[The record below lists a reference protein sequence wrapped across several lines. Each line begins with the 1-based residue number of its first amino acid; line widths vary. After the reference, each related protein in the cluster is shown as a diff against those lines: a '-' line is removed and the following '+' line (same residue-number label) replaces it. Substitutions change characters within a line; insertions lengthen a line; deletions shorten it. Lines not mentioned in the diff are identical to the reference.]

1 MKRRNFISGAAA
13 GTLGAKILSSSGIF
27 ARDIKGDSGPIAKR
41 PYGNTGEM
49 LSIIGFGGIVVMNAE
64 QSHANE
70 VVGESYE
77 RGINYYDVAPTYGNA
92 QEKLGPA
99 LEPFRKECF
108 LACKSTQRKGDKL
121 LEEFYNSLKVLRTD
135 YFDLYQLHAIQTKE
149 DIEVAFGPGGAVEA
163 IDKLKREGKVKY
175 LGFSAHSI
183 EAAMAA
189 LKYYDF
195 NSVLFPVNFAT
206 WYAGNFGEQV
216 INYAKSKGAAILALK
231 AMAKTTWKEGETR
244 TYDKTW
250 YRPLDDAEEA
260 YMGLRFTLSQPV
272 TAAVPPGEEK
282 LYRLALDLAPK
293 FIPLTDDE
301 KYDLHQ
307 NAKTLEPIFRYPSDQ
322 FDLKGKA

>member
-1 MKRRNFISGAAA
+1 MKRRNFISGVAA
-13 GTLGAKILSSSGIF
+13 GTLGAKALSSSKIF
-27 ARDIKGDSGPIAKR
+27 ARDIQGKAGPIAKR

-49 LSIIGFGGIVVMNAE
+49 LSIIGFGGIVVMNSE

-70 VVGESYE
+70 VVREAYE

-121 LEEFYNSLKVLRTD
+121 LEEFYNSLKLLRTD
-135 YFDLYQLHAIQTKE
+135 HFDLYQLHAIQTKE

-163 IDKLKREGKVKY
+163 IDKLKKEGKVKF

-206 WYAGNFGEQV
+206 WHAGNFGEQV
-216 INYAKSKGAAILALK
+216 ITYAKQKGAAILALK
-231 AMAKTTWKEGETR
+231 AMAKTPWKEGEKH
-244 TYDKTW
+244 TYEKTW
-250 YRPLDDAEEA
+250 YRPLDDPEEA
-260 YMGLRFTLSQPV
+260 YMGLRFTLSLPV
-272 TAAVPPGEEK
+272 TAAIPPGEEK
-282 LYRLALDLAPK
+282 LFRLALDLAPK
-293 FIPLTDDE
+293 FIPLTEDE
-301 KYDLHQ
+301 KFEIRQ
-307 NAKTLEPIFRYPSDQ
+307 KGKNTEPLFRYPSDR